1 MASLCKPE
9 TIPTDFASVLQIY
22 TKQGLRVIAAA
33 TKSLN
38 ANARWRE
45 VDEMSRS
52 ELEEKCEFLG
62 LIVMQNLVKKETYP
76 AIEKLHGAD
85 IESVMVYYNLK
96 KFSQLKCFFVKL
108 TYFSEGDW

>member
-9 TIPTDFASVLQIY
+9 TIPTDFANVLQIY

-62 LIVMQNLVKKETYP
+62 FDVILTLSDNSVVLQDDVSNKSNIVIFYEIY
-76 AIEKLHGAD
+76 
-85 IESVMVYYNLK
+85 VYFRCF
-96 KFSQLKCFFVKL
+96 KFLGK
-108 TYFSEGDW
+108 